1 MVREIRSKGQEPDEQ
16 IARKPRALK
25 GNAVLNIP
33 SILHATDF
41 SSRAECAFRL
51 ACSLAKDYRVRFV
64 VLHVVSPAA
73 VSERERAIASR
84 SEHILV
90 EARQKLEQLVVADA
104 GVWIERRLAQGSPSK
119 EILRI
124 AKEINAGLIVLGSH
138 GRSGKS
144 RAFMGSVAEDVLR
157 KASCPVLAV
166 KVPFPQTKPV
176 EEHGSYQWRE
186 SLQNM
191 TV

>member
-1 MVREIRSKGQEPDEQ
+1 M
-16 IARKPRALK
+16 
-25 GNAVLNIP
+25 LNIR

-41 SSRAECAFRL
+41 SSRADCAFRL
-51 ACSLAKDYRVRFV
+51 ACSLARDYRVRFV
-64 VLHVVSPAA
+64 VLHVVSAAA

-84 SEHILV
+84 SEDILV
-90 EARQKLEQLVVADA
+90 EARQKLEQLVVADP

-124 AKEINAGLIVLGSH
+124 AKEINAGLIVLGTH

-144 RAFMGSVAEDVLR
+144 PAFMGSVAEDVLR

-166 KVPFPQTKPV
+166 KVPFPSTTPL
-176 EEHGSYQWRE
+176 EEHRSYQTCG
-186 SLQNM
+186 SLQDM